1 MRRTASWACAALAM
15 VMGQAQNTAGL
26 LVVNGRIWTGEPARP
41 WAEALAARGERL
53 VAVGS
58 EQEARR
64 ATGGGPRV
72 IDARGRMVTPGFI
85 DSHLHLLEGGFRLTA
100 VQLREARSRQEFVDR
115 IARYAG
121 KLAEGA
127 WVTGGD
133 WDHENWGGQLP
144 QRNWIDPVTPHNPV
158 WVKRLD
164 GHMGLANS
172 LALKAAG
179 VTRETPDPDGGAIVR
194 DDKGEPTGVLKDNA
208 MTLVERVKPEPGSE
222 SKDAAMEAAM
232 RHVAGDGIT
241 SVHHMGSWADLEVF
255 ERARRA
261 GRLRTRVYAAVPLAT
276 WERLRDRVRTTERG
290 DGWLRTGL
298 LKGFVDG
305 SLGSR
310 TAAFDEPFPGT
321 PQDRGLL
328 VNPPER
334 LHEWIR
340 GADAAGLHV
349 AVHAIGDRANRILLD
364 IYEKVA
370 AENGPRDR
378 RFRIEHA
385 QHLSKPLV
393 ERLARAGVI
402 ASMQPYHAIDDGRW
416 AEKVIGAERLPG
428 MYMFASL
435 LERRAHMAFGSD
447 WFVAPPSVAMGLY
460 AAVTRRT
467 LDGKNTGGWVPREKI
482 DVEAALRA
490 YTAGGAYASFEEKE
504 KGTLAPGKL
513 ADFVIL
519 NKDVT
524 RLRGEELQDVKV
536 DMTAVGGQIVY
547 ERQDR

>member
-1 MRRTASWACAALAM
+1 MRRTVWWSGAVLAI
-15 VMGQAQNTAGL
+15 VMGQAQDSSSL
-26 LVVNGRIWTGEPARP
+26 LVINARIWTGEPARP
-41 WAEALAARGERL
+41 WAQALAARGERI

-64 ATGGGPRV
+64 AAAGARV

-85 DSHLHLLEGGFRLTA
+85 DSHIHLLEGGFRLTS
-100 VQLREARSRQEFVDR
+100 VQLREARSRQEFIDR

-121 KLAEGA
+121 KLPEGA

-144 QRNWIDPVTPHNPV
+144 QRNWIDAATPRNPV

-164 GHMGLANS
+164 GHMALANTQ
-172 LALKAAG
+172 ALKAAG
-179 VTRETPDPDGGAIVR
+179 ITRDTPDPDGGAIVR
-194 DDKGEPTGVLKDNA
+194 DKKGEPTGVLKDNA
-208 MTLVERVKPEPGSE
+208 MALVERVKPEPGSE
-222 SKDAAMEAAM
+222 SKDAALEAAM
-232 RHVAGDGIT
+232 RHVARDGIT
-241 SVHHMGSWADLEVF
+241 SVHHMGSWEDLEVF
-255 ERARRA
+255 ERAHRA
-261 GRLRTRVYAAVPLAT
+261 GRLRTRMYAAVPLAT
-276 WERLRDRVRTTERG
+276 WARLRDRVRTSGRG
-290 DGWLRTGL
+290 DAWLRTGL

-310 TAAFDEPFPGT
+310 TAAFEQAFAGT

-340 GADAAGLHV
+340 GADASGLHV

-364 IYEKVA
+364 IYERTA
-370 AENGPRDR
+370 AENGARDR

-385 QHLSKPLV
+385 QHFSKRLV
-393 ERLARAGVI
+393 ERLAEAGVI

-416 AEKVIGAERLPG
+416 AAKVIGTERLQG
-428 MYMFASL
+428 IYMFASL
-435 LERRAHMAFGSD
+435 LERRAHLAFGSD
-447 WFVAPPSVAMGLY
+447 WFVAPSSVAMGLY

-467 LDGKNTGGWVPREKI
+467 LDGKNPDGWVPREKI
-482 DVEAALRA
+482 DAESALRA
-490 YTAGGAYASFEEKE
+490 YTAGGAYASFEEKD

-524 RLRGEELQDVKV
+524 RLRGEELQEVKA
-536 DMTAVGGQIVY
+536 DMTVVGGRIVH
-547 ERQDR
+547 EKQE